1 MTNRITKN
9 MFLMLSVS
17 LGGSR
22 PPDPPE
28 RVTPEW
34 VFTPGSWDYRRTR
47 VPGIR
52 GPSDRRSMDVDTS
65 HVPRSEGDLHQR
77 PYVAALWFPGAPGA
91 PGACR
96 GRPKIGQR
104 PGAGFIYLSSLRSAQ
119 LHAPDEGWVAEGY
132 EARCN
137 MARRSTPLHA
147 GGRAGCPP
155 ARAKMLATL
164 GVSLGSHYC
173 VT

>member
-1 MTNRITKN
+1 MTNRLVTKN

-22 PPDPPE
+22 LPDPPE

-104 PGAGFIYLSSLRSAQ
+104 PGAGFIYLSFLRSAQ
-119 LHAPDEGWVAEGY
+119 LHALAATWLVDPAARGWP
-132 EARCN
+132 
-137 MARRSTPLHA
+137 S
-147 GGRAGCPP
+147 GRP
-155 ARAKMLATL
+155 ARQSKNAGDVGRVAGLAL
-164 GVSLGSHYC
+164 LRNIE
-173 VT
+173 